1 VELWRRTRAEDG
13 GTRTL
18 EENRHQFAALW
29 IIVSHKNGDAFERA
43 TDIRWLFSA
52 TLCGRLTLVSVC
64 SNYRE
69 LHGKRRALSLAGA
82 ARGHRST
89 VSFDKVLHDSRPQTE
104 AAICPRRRSVRL
116 TERFEHQSSAYC
128 PKTPLPPVAMQH
140 GQYASQSL
148 PPMDVAQLLKHML
161 ALALSGY
168 RWARCLPMVRDPV
181 LGRRWCCLP
190 SGSAA
195 HLPSGGRV
203 AS

>member
-1 VELWRRTRAEDG
+1 LPDERITVFAWHSDVCKQDVYVLALKHAEGLWRRTRAEDG

-116 TERFEHQSSAYC
+116 TERFEHQSSGGAACRRAVLLTYRA
-128 PKTPLPPVAMQH
+128 V
-140 GQYASQSL
+140 
-148 PPMDVAQLLKHML
+148 DV
-161 ALALSGY
+161 
-168 RWARCLPMVRDPV
+168 
-181 LGRRWCCLP
+181 
-190 SGSAA
+190 
-195 HLPSGGRV
+195 
-203 AS
+203 